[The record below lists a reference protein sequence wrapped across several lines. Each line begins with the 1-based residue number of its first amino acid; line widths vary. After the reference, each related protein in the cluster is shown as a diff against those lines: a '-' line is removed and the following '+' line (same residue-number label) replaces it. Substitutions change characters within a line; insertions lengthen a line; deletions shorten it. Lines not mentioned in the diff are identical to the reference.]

1 MCVCVS
7 ADRPACAAQLGS
19 SRLATS
25 CLVANCLTTSISACC
40 FKLQQARH
48 HPTLY
53 WGYRCTCGQAEPLS
67 RVLGISLRSSCFCSK
82 YSSEAIPQS
91 PAALD
96 QNFRFCLHWSQGS
109 GLCPDWMCRLL
120 PSCGQSS
127 LGYQGWDS
135 GIPRTLLEGTLMSLC
150 LLEVTDV
157 KNKQQSRVGLN
168 GKAKKQNPED

>member
-1 MCVCVS
+1 MCLS
-7 ADRPACAAQLGS
+7 ADRPACAGQLGS
-19 SRLATS
+19 SLLATS

-48 HPTLY
+48 HPTPY

-67 RVLGISLRSSCFCSK
+67 RVLGINLRSSCFCSK
-82 YSSEAIPQS
+82 YSSEAIPHS

-96 QNFRFCLHWSQGS
+96 QNLRFCLHWSQGS

-120 PSCGQSS
+120 LSCGQSS

-135 GIPRTLLEGTLMSLC
+135 GIPQ
-150 LLEVTDV
+150 DI
-157 KNKQQSRVGLN
+157 VGRDTHVPVPIRSDRCQEQTAEQ
-168 GKAKKQNPED
+168 GGIKWKSEEAKS